1 MRLLRISILIF
12 VVLTTVSVRAESINC
27 TNGLLAQVTFKK
39 SATIFITSG
48 LVHIKGT
55 AVISNNTNKA
65 LSFSTSYLIA
75 SFGKQAPVRG
85 YKETLASE
93 AIDIS
98 TITIKPGEVIKVNMY
113 WPFEGKSGEKVL
125 GAKISC
131 AST

>member
-12 VVLTTVSVRAESINC
+12 VVLATVSVRAESINC

-39 SATIFITSG
+39 SASIFMSSG

-55 AVISNNTNKA
+55 AVLANNTNKA

-85 YKETLASE
+85 YKDTLASE

-98 TITIKPGEVIKVNMY
+98 SITLKPGEAIKVNMY
-113 WPFEGKSGEKVL
+113 WPFEGESGEEVLSAKV
-125 GAKISC
+125 SC